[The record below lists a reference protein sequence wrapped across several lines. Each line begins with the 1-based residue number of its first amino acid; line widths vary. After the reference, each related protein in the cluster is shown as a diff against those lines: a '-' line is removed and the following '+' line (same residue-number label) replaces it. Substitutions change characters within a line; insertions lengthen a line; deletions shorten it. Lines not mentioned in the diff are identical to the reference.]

1 MDVNK
6 NIIHYL
12 NFIAMLIL
20 SHERHSTLFKLV
32 VVSSFAG
39 IIPHVCIIIE
49 MMRQTAGDEE
59 LDLFVSIDEN
69 DFVKGQ
75 RILISNLSQHGGR
88 KARSYN
94 VRSRANT
101 ARIER

>member
-12 NFIAMLIL
+12 YFIAMFIL
-20 SHERHSTLFKLV
+20 SHKRHGTLFKLV
-32 VVSSFAG
+32 VVSSFVG
-39 IIPHVCIIIE
+39 IIPHVCFIIE